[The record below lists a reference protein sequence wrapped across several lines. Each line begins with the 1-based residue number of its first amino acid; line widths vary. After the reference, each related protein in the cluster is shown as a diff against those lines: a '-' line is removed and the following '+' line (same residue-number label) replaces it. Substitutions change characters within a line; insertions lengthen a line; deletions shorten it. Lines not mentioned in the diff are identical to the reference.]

1 MLGVKMRHSDSCGRC
16 AVPRLAAVTAAAWCL
31 AGCTVMPA
39 EPARFELDAV
49 KIDRVERAARNNGV
63 SVYWINPP
71 VIRVEPN
78 AESQPALRR

>member
-1 MLGVKMRHSDSCGRC
+1 
-16 AVPRLAAVTAAAWCL
+16 
-31 AGCTVMPA
+31 MPA